1 MAERMKIDAKQAD
14 QNRQQYEGFK
24 QEKSEKNQRV
34 LKTSVLDLSKITKK
48 KLYCCNQD
56 INM

>member
-1 MAERMKIDAKQAD
+1 MKIDAKQAD